1 MPNVFVING
10 NRCRSD
16 KERNKE
22 ERSRAYAQLALRFTS
37 TGIILER
44 GTERGHDSWK
54 EVTSRRGE
62 ERRGRRGREEIG
74 NKITELGRRR
84 AQCFLP

>member
-1 MPNVFVING
+1 MGIG
-10 NRCRSD
+10 ADQIKNRD

-22 ERSRAYAQLALRFTS
+22 ERSRAYAQLAMRFTS

-44 GTERGHDSWK
+44 GRERRHDSWK

-62 ERRGRRGREEIG
+62 ERKTRKRRNRKQNNGAWKTKGSMFSTLI
-74 NKITELGRRR
+74 
-84 AQCFLP
+84 